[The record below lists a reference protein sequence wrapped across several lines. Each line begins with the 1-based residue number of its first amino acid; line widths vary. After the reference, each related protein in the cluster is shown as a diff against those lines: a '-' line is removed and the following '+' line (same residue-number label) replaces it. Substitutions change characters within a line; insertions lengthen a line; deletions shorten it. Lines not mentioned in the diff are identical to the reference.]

1 MLLPN
6 PCRFSLNGITFAVT
20 SVDVLFHLRKDEFV
34 KRAME
39 VESVGPEGVE
49 IPVDPMANLCRHLL
63 QQRRWV
69 FKYSVI
75 PFFWP
80 ISVKASIHNSLHQLI
95 SHMRSTSTLHIPTFC
110 RFLNDRMSSSCP
122 VDCDSSQRYSH
133 FLPSLHKLTLI
144 SSDVGRNG
152 SV

>member
-34 KRAME
+34 KRATE

-49 IPVDPMANLCRHLL
+49 IPVDPMANLCRHVL

-69 FKYSVI
+69 FGYVAL
-75 PFFWP
+75 PFF
-80 ISVKASIHNSLHQLI
+80 
-95 SHMRSTSTLHIPTFC
+95 
-110 RFLNDRMSSSCP
+110 
-122 VDCDSSQRYSH
+122 
-133 FLPSLHKLTLI
+133 
-144 SSDVGRNG
+144 
-152 SV
+152 

>member
-39 VESVGPEGVE
+39 VESVGPEDVE

-63 QQRRWV
+63 QQRR
-69 FKYSVI
+69 
-75 PFFWP
+75 
-80 ISVKASIHNSLHQLI
+80 
-95 SHMRSTSTLHIPTFC
+95 
-110 RFLNDRMSSSCP
+110 
-122 VDCDSSQRYSH
+122 
-133 FLPSLHKLTLI
+133 
-144 SSDVGRNG
+144 
-152 SV
+152 